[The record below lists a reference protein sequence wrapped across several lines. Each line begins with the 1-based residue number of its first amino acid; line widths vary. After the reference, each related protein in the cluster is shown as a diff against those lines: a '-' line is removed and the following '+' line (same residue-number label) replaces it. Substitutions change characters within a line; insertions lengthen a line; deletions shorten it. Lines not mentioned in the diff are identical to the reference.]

1 MSFDP
6 RVTPARPDLAARYLK
21 GRVTAE
27 RFADPVTYVVTA
39 AVAPVRR
46 GPSLDAECDTEALMG
61 ERVFVY
67 DIADAG
73 WCWGQLESD
82 GYVGWLPTAALGP
95 DGPAPTHRV
104 AALRTLIFPGPS
116 IKLPPVAS
124 PPLGARLAVARAD
137 GPLAELEAGGGFVPL
152 RHLALLDAFEADW
165 VAVAERFLGT
175 PYLWGG
181 KSAAGIDCSGL
192 VQVSLSACGIACP
205 RDSDMQERALGEA
218 LEIAGGLPP
227 LRRGDLVFWKGH
239 VALVRDEATLIHA
252 NAFHM
257 AVAVEPIIEAI
268 TRIRA
273 AGSDVIAV
281 KRFAA

>member
-6 RVTPARPDLAARYLK
+6 RVTPARPDLAARHLK

-46 GPSLDAECDTEALMG
+46 GPSPDAECDTEALMG

-82 GYVGWLPTAALGP
+82 GYVGWLPTAALGR

-137 GPLAELEAGGGFVPL
+137 GPLAELEAGAGFVPL
-152 RHLALLDAFEADW
+152 RHLAPLDAFEADW
-165 VAVAERFLGT
+165 VAVAEHFIGT

-181 KSAAGIDCSGL
+181 KSTAGIDCSGL

-218 LEIAGGLPP
+218 LDVAGGLPP

-281 KRFAA
+281 KRLSF